1 MMHNLGNIRSIQKCA
16 QKAGSYVLKD
26 IQCFD
31 VECWIHLTSV
41 TWFLI
46 FPRVQSTS
54 ENSEKSCLSSEI
66 KSIFNFNN
74 TEFSVYYVFQ
84 VNMFLSNLRHCMQY
98 ITWHHNHIIFTLKKH
113 LILSQC
119 EKTAWENSTSIGWN
133 LLFYGWKC
141 NN

>member
-1 MMHNLGNIRSIQKCA
+1 M
-16 QKAGSYVLKD
+16 
-26 IQCFD
+26 
-31 VECWIHLTSV
+31 TSV
-41 TWFLI
+41 TGLLI

-74 TEFSVYYVFQ
+74 TEFSVYYVFLY
-84 VNMFLSNLRHCMQY
+84 VNMFLSNLRHCMKY

-119 EKTAWENSTSIGWN
+119 EKTAWENSTSIQWMKPAIFMAEN
-133 LLFYGWKC
+133 LIINIVSFCLISFHYIVNITSLIYIWI
-141 NN
+141 NNQ